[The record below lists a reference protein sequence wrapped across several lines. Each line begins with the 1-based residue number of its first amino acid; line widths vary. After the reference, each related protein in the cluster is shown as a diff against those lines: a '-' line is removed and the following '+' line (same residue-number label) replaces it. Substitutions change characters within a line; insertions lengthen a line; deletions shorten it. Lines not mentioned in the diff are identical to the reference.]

1 MKNLIATIIF
11 SLSLSLLIA
20 QEANH
25 PKSLVNWLT
34 FEEAVKLQE
43 ENPKTILI
51 DMYTDWCGW
60 CKKMNAETFNNPQ
73 IASYINTN
81 FYPVKFNAE
90 RTDTMEYKGKT
101 YVNMNTGRRSSHQL
115 PQELMNGRMSYPTIV
130 YIDYEGNVN
139 PVPGFM
145 DVRKIEPLLVYFT
158 ERINKNCNYAE
169 FNRGFIDTFMPD
181 SLSNTEGNINWLE
194 FDEASK
200 LMETT
205 PKKMLLY
212 INSDFSNGSKIMLAA
227 TLKHPVIADY
237 INNNFYPVK
246 INFDTNDTLRIAN
259 NVFINEQKTPG
270 YPNQITI
277 ALLQPDL
284 RLPATVFFGEDFSL
298 IFALRGYFPPS
309 VLERY
314 LEFIGQD
321 LHKTGGDWQKFNDEY
336 KSKLN
341 KL

>member
-1 MKNLIATIIF
+1 MKKLIVFTICVFIATHI
-11 SLSLSLLIA
+11 LS
-20 QEANH
+20 QETESTSS
-25 PKSLVNWLT
+25 PVKWMS

-60 CKKMNAETFNNPQ
+60 CKKMDAETFSNPQ
-73 IASYINTN
+73 IAAYINTN

-90 RTDTMEYKGKT
+90 TTDTIIYQEKT
-101 YVNMNTGRRSSHQL
+101 YVNLNTGKRSSHQL
-115 PQELMNGRMSYPTIV
+115 AQHLMNGRMSYPTIV
-130 YIDYEGNVN
+130 YIDYENNVN

-158 ERINKNCNYAE
+158 ERVNKNCDYAN

-181 SLSNTEGNINWLE
+181 SLTNTEGNVNWID
-194 FDEASK
+194 FDDA
-200 LMETT
+200 MVMMDTA

-212 INSDFSNGSKIMLAA
+212 INSDFSNGSKIMLAS
-227 TLKHPVIADY
+227 TLKHPVISEY
-237 INNNFYPVK
+237 INKNFYAVK
-246 INFDTNDTLRIAN
+246 INFDTPDTLKIAN
-259 NVFINEQKTPG
+259 NTFINEQKTPG
-270 YPNQITI
+270 FPNQLTI

-298 IFALRGYFPPS
+298 IFALRGYFPQS
-309 VLERY
+309 VLEKY
-314 LEFIGQD
+314 LEFIGQN
-321 LHKTGGDWQKFNDEY
+321 LHKTGGNWQKFNDEF

-341 KL
+341 